1 MKAALDDL
9 MALNRKHGFEVP
21 LVQFWPAAA
30 MYAWAG
36 GMGWEDIIRL
46 TSVDEGDLA
55 MLVFRTADN
64 LRQIMALEGTHPQL
78 ANKARKAVQL
88 VLREPVVILT

>member
-1 MKAALDDL
+1 M
-9 MALNRKHGFEVP
+9 
-21 LVQFWPAAA
+21 
-30 MYAWAG
+30 
-36 GMGWEDIIRL
+36 RL

-64 LRQIMALEGTHPQL
+64 LRQIVALEGTHPQL
-78 ANKARKAVQL
+78 AVKARKAVQL